1 MVERGKGSILD
12 YPGLE
17 CQPDCGA
24 SQGHVLRSIKRFLRT
39 QFGQPAG
46 LCGDI
51 VGRIMAHT
59 KSNSERI
66 DWTISLLQIKPDD
79 RVLEIGFGPGIAI
92 ERVNRIA
99 GEGFTAGVDHSEV
112 MVKQASRRNAEE
124 ISKGKVMLA
133 LGSPLKLPAFDKP
146 FDKIFTINSIHFWS
160 RPVDCLIELR
170 KLLRPGG
177 LIAVTIQPRTRGAS
191 AETTRILGA
200 EISANLERAGFVDC
214 CCEVRTG
221 KDAPAV
227 CVRGAN

>member
-1 MVERGKGSILD
+1 LD

-17 CQPDCGA
+17 CQPDRGA
-24 SQGHVLRSIKRFLRT
+24 SQGHVLRSVKRFLRT

-66 DWTISLLQIKPDD
+66 DWTLSLLKIGPKD

-92 ERVNRIA
+92 ERVSRIA

-112 MVKQASRRNAEE
+112 MVKQASRRNVEQ
-124 ISKGKVMLA
+124 IKRGKVTLA
-133 LGSPLKLPAFDKP
+133 LGSPLELPAFGEP
-146 FDKIFTINSIHFWS
+146 FDKIFTINSIHFWN
-160 RPVDCLIELR
+160 RPVDCLAELR

-191 AETTRILGA
+191 METTRILGA
-200 EISANLERAGFVDC
+200 EIAANLERAGFVNLQS
-214 CCEVRTG
+214 EVMMG
-221 KDAPAV
+221 KDAPAI
-227 CVRGAN
+227 CVRGRN

>member
-1 MVERGKGSILD
+1 
-12 YPGLE
+12 
-17 CQPDCGA
+17 
-24 SQGHVLRSIKRFLRT
+24 
-39 QFGQPAG
+39 
-46 LCGDI
+46 
-51 VGRIMAHT
+51 
-59 KSNSERI
+59 
-66 DWTISLLQIKPDD
+66 
-79 RVLEIGFGPGIAI
+79 
-92 ERVNRIA
+92 
-99 GEGFTAGVDHSEV
+99 